1 MKIRNKIFLVPQNR
15 HPYQKKMHRRLTV
28 LLCLLLFLAASHQI
42 PQAKE
47 SLVKKAQREMD
58 FMQYEQAARYFEQA
72 VLDNP
77 DLDNARA
84 KLAFCYFKL
93 GEYDR
98 ALKALEQELALFP
111 ENLNALILLG
121 YVHFIH
127 GQEKEA
133 AKVCQGF
140 DAALKLAVKQMR
152 KKRGKS
158 AYRIDDKF
166 FVDDLSGQNPNLG
179 LPDYILGLYHKKNRN
194 FKEAGEYFQRA
205 FQRGYGAAECYLQ
218 LISLEFDQGEWE
230 KGLAIAKKAIDSWS
244 PLGEFYFMM
253 GCASYQLKEIEAA
266 ISNFKMAL
274 ELRPYLVDA
283 LKNLAKIYYNQR
295 NFSEAIPLL
304 TKTLKIIPYD
314 SESELLLERSL
325 KKRYII
331 REEDRPKLRQ
341 DIAGELEL
349 KYRYVFETDI
359 NLVLNAVNAN
369 AIGLIQSGKLDKA
382 KDWLR
387 CFLEVN
393 DQSASLNYNLAKIYE
408 LDNELG
414 KALRYALRAK
424 ELKKDYKDAYDLLG
438 SIFFKLQDFEKSL
451 QFYENVIALDPKDA
465 MSYYNIGCVHFSI
478 KNYEKAEENWKKAI
492 DIEKLRKKEEEKE
505 KSPRDEL
512 KMALTVQVR
521 PISFEAH
528 KSLALL
534 YLQQG
539 LKEKALEEFER
550 ANEIEPDDPEPY
562 FEIGKIYYE
571 LKETAKAKFYF
582 DRYLYLG
589 GKEEKVKEILKSKE
603 KAQKI
608 TEKKRTL

>member
-1 MKIRNKIFLVPQNR
+1 MLKIRKKIFLDLHNGY
-15 HPYQKKMHRRLTV
+15 HYLKKMHRKFNI
-28 LLCLLLFLAASHQI
+28 LLFLLLFLAASHQV
-42 PQAKE
+42 PQTME

-58 FMQYEQAARYFEQA
+58 FMQYKQAASYFEQA

-93 GEYDR
+93 GEYDK
-98 ALKALEQELALFP
+98 AAKALEKELALFP

-127 GQEKEA
+127 GQEEKA
-133 AKVCQGF
+133 AQVCQGF
-140 DAALKLAVKQMR
+140 DEALKLTVKEMR

-158 AYRIDDKF
+158 ADKIDDKF
-166 FVDDLSGQNPNLG
+166 FVDDVSRQNPNLG

-194 FKEAGEYFQRA
+194 FKEAEEYFQRA
-205 FQRGYGAAECYLQ
+205 FQRGYGAVECYLQ

-230 KGLAIAKKAIDSWS
+230 KGIAIARKAIDTWS

-266 ISNFKMAL
+266 ISCFRMAL

-314 SESELLLERSL
+314 FETELLLEHSL
-325 KKRYII
+325 KKRSRI
-331 REEDRPKLRQ
+331 REEDRPKLTQ
-341 DIAGELEL
+341 DIADKLEL

-359 NLVLNAVNAN
+359 NQVLKAVSVS

-387 CFLEVN
+387 YFLEVN
-393 DQSASLNYNLAKIYE
+393 DQSASFNYNLAKIYE
-408 LDNELG
+408 LNNELG

-424 ELKKDYKDAYDLLG
+424 ELKKDYKDAYDLIG

-451 QFYENVIALDPKDA
+451 QFYENVIAFDPEDA

-492 DIEKLRKKEEEKE
+492 DIEKLRKKEKEKE
-505 KSPRDEL
+505 KSARDEL

-528 KSLALL
+528 KSLAFL
-534 YLQQG
+534 YLQQS
-539 LKEKALEEFER
+539 LKEKALEEFEK

-571 LKETAKAKFYF
+571 LKETEKAKFYF
-582 DRYLYLG
+582 DRYLYRG
-589 GKEEKVKEILKSKE
+589 GKEEKVKEILK
-603 KAQKI
+603 
-608 TEKKRTL
+608 

>member
-1 MKIRNKIFLVPQNR
+1 
-15 HPYQKKMHRRLTV
+15 
-28 LLCLLLFLAASHQI
+28 
-42 PQAKE
+42 
-47 SLVKKAQREMD
+47 
-58 FMQYEQAARYFEQA
+58 
-72 VLDNP
+72 
-77 DLDNARA
+77 
-84 KLAFCYFKL
+84 
-93 GEYDR
+93 
-98 ALKALEQELALFP
+98 
-111 ENLNALILLG
+111 
-121 YVHFIH
+121 
-127 GQEKEA
+127 
-133 AKVCQGF
+133 
-140 DAALKLAVKQMR
+140 
-152 KKRGKS
+152 
-158 AYRIDDKF
+158 
-166 FVDDLSGQNPNLG
+166 
-179 LPDYILGLYHKKNRN
+179 
-194 FKEAGEYFQRA
+194 
-205 FQRGYGAAECYLQ
+205 
-218 LISLEFDQGEWE
+218 
-230 KGLAIAKKAIDSWS
+230 
-244 PLGEFYFMM
+244 MM

-314 SESELLLERSL
+314 FESELLLERSL